1 MMKMATVLTLFMGV
15 FLSARSQNSSSQST
29 AEYDRIIREI
39 SITPVAARLHD
50 TVPNEH
56 RLDWSIPEYR
66 RPFPVQQFIL
76 PAAMVAYGFA
86 GLNMK
91 GLKEVN
97 EEVKEHMWTE
107 WDHSRCHVDNLLM
120 YVPAVAVYGLNA
132 AGIHGAHNFKD
143 RTILLL
149 MSQLFTQGAV
159 FSLKGQ
165 SRILRPDGSAYNSF
179 PSGHTATAFANAEF
193 MRLEY
198 KDVSPW
204 YGVAGYAVATATGL
218 MRMYNNKHWLN
229 DVVAG
234 AGFGIAG
241 TRLAYWLYPKLQHS
255 LFKGSPGTVLMP
267 TYQSGAVGLSF
278 AKSLSKEKPV
288 LFDTGL

>member
-1 MMKMATVLTLFMGV
+1 MMKMATVLTLFTGV
-15 FLSARSQNSSSQST
+15 CLSATSQTPSPTST
-29 AEYDRIIREI
+29 VAYDSIIREI
-39 SITPVAARLHD
+39 SVTPVAAKLHD
-50 TVPNEH
+50 TVPHQH

-66 RPFPVQQFIL
+66 KPFPVQKFVL

-86 GLNMK
+86 GNNIS
-91 GLKEVN
+91 GLKSIN
-97 EEVKEHMWTE
+97 REVKDEMWE
-107 WDHSRCHVDNLLM
+107 DNPHSPCHLDNYMM
-120 YVPAVAVYGLNA
+120 YVPALAVYGLNA

-149 MSQLFTQGAV
+149 MSQLFTQAAV

-165 SRILRPDGSAYNSF
+165 THMLRPDGSAYNSF

-267 TYQSGAVGLSF
+267 TYQSGSVGLSF

>member
-1 MMKMATVLTLFMGV
+1 MMKMATVLTLFTGV
-15 FLSARSQNSSSQST
+15 CLSARSQNPSSLNT
-29 AEYDRIIREI
+29 AENNAVIREI
-39 SITPVAARLHD
+39 SVTPVAARMHD
-50 TVPNEH
+50 TIPHEH
-56 RLDWSIPEYR
+56 RLDWTIPEYQK
-66 RPFPVQQFIL
+66 PFPVQKFIL

-86 GLNMK
+86 GLHVTQLQSLNK
-91 GLKEVN
+91 G
-97 EEVKEHMWTE
+97 VKDEIYD
-107 WDHSRCHVDNLLM
+107 DHPHAPFHLDNYLM
-120 YVPAVAVYGLNA
+120 YAPAATVYALDALGVK
-132 AGIHGAHNFKD
+132 GRHSFKD
-143 RTILLL
+143 KTILLL

-165 SRILRPDGSAYNSF
+165 SHVLRPDGSAYNSF

-204 YGVAGYAVATATGL
+204 YGVAGYAMATATGVL
-218 MRMYNNKHWLN
+218 RMYNNKHWFN

-241 TRLAYWLYPKLQHS
+241 TRLAYWLYPKIQHS

-267 TYQSGAVGLSF
+267 TYQSGSVGLAF
-278 AKSLSKEKPV
+278 AKSLAKEKPA